1 MNGLSVSG
9 PLFWQLCNGSRA
21 PATDNGWKMNVLTAS
36 MFCELTTWQADPVL
50 RRPRELIVINC
61 PALLMKKN

>member
-1 MNGLSVSG
+1 MNDLSVSG

-21 PATDNGWKMNVLTAS
+21 PATDNGWKMNALTAS

-50 RRPRELIVINC
+50 RRPLG
-61 PALLMKKN
+61 ADGY